1 MMSFAAIQMDLGI
14 IMSGEISQ
22 REEDKYHM
30 LSLICGIFKKMIQM
44 SSFTKQKQIHRPTK
58 QTYGY
63 EKEIEERR

>member
-22 REEDKYHM
+22 REEDKYM
-30 LSLICGIFKKMIQM
+30 LSRICGILKKMIQM
-44 SSFTKQKQIHRPTK
+44 SSFTKQKQIHRLTK